1 MEKRKMTLRTGSRF
15 LKISVLSIIVA
26 MGSSLTLFSQS
37 KAEGHYETFQE
48 ICEFT
53 GEIKETVVYI
63 EPTMTVMQTAS
74 SE

>member
-1 MEKRKMTLRTGSRF
+1 ML
-15 LKISVLSIIVA
+15 LKTSVLFA
-26 MGSSLTLFSQS
+26 LLLSLSPLS

-63 EPTMTVMQTAS
+63 GSTELSVVEPVNL
-74 SE
+74 EEN